1 MRVSLRQTLAV
12 VLSALASAGCTRVAP
27 TRAVDPAAW
36 SPTPGVAT
44 TITLTCGANGSTSV
58 SDDSVQVQ
66 PDGIHLRVV
75 NEYDEPVRVGGFDA
89 SPGTTKRTLHN
100 APGRF
105 ELSCRPPSQHG
116 SGDKP
121 PATAIEI
128 VDPSG
133 LFFPGQVDC
142 PDQGMT
148 RIVDYSEPAAEY
160 GPPPLEVARESIH
173 GLRSDDIVR
182 VAGYPEQDNA
192 EVTVTR
198 EGRVIASY
206 RFIRFDGQPWII
218 EGGTVCLGFGLDF
231 DE

>member
-1 MRVSLRQTLAV
+1 MQA
-12 VLSALASAGCTRVAP
+12 
-27 TRAVDPAAW
+27 
-36 SPTPGVAT
+36 
-44 TITLTCGANGSTSV
+44 
-58 SDDSVQVQ
+58 Q

-75 NEYDEPVRVGGFDA
+75 NEYDEPVSVGGFDA

-105 ELSCRPPSQHG
+105 KLSCRPLSRHG

-121 PATAIEI
+121 PAIAIEI
-128 VDPSG
+128 VDPSS

-148 RIVDYSEPAAEY
+148 GIADYSEPAAEY

-206 RFIRFDGQPWII
+206 RFIRFDGRPWII
-218 EGGTVCLGFGLDF
+218 EGGTVCLGFGLSL